1 MSEPADARL
10 IERLKGGDEDA
21 LATIYDRFCTR
32 LYRTAVGLCASHDDA
47 EDVVHDTFLGLWNA
61 RTTISHIDDLTA
73 YLFASLRYA
82 AARQRKR
89 LKRRR
94 MILDNIEQRAKQDGL
109 ASNQD
114 STCDDIRELLQSL
127 PEEQREIV
135 VMKIYGGLT
144 FGEAANALGISANTA
159 ASRYRYAL
167 EKLRDRL
174 SAEKAQ
180 YE

>member
-1 MSEPADARL
+1 MPEPADARL

-21 LATIYDRFCTR
+21 LASIYDRFCTR
-32 LYRTAVGLCASHDDA
+32 LYRTAVGLCASRDDA

-61 RTTISHIDDLTA
+61 RTTIAQIEDLTA

-82 AARQRKR
+82 AVRQRKR
-89 LKRRR
+89 HKRQR
-94 MILDNIEQRAKQDGL
+94 MIVEEIEQRAMHARSVAEQPS
-109 ASNQD
+109 AM
-114 STCDDIRELLQSL
+114 DDIQELLQSL
-127 PEEQREIV
+127 PIEQREV
-135 VMKIYGGLT
+135 LVMKVYGGLT
-144 FGEAANALGISANTA
+144 FGEVAAALDISANTA

-180 YE
+180 HE